1 MPLDGLTLHAI
12 VNELGEKLKN
22 GRIMKIYQP
31 DRYTILLHLRL
42 PGKNE
47 RLVISADPTPIHT
60 TTSEREN
67 PLSPCL
73 LHAAQEVLEPSRIL
87 GFRAWFGS
95 GSHPSPRGNE
105 PSGRSWELRLILG
118 LWAGRATSSW

>member
-47 RLVISADPTPIHT
+47 RLVISADPMYPRIHT

-67 PLSPCL
+67 PLSPPAFCML
-73 LHAAQEVLEPSRIL
+73 LRKYLEPRPN
-87 GFRAWFGS
+87 FRV
-95 GSHPSPRGNE
+95 
-105 PSGRSWELRLILG
+105 
-118 LWAGRATSSW
+118 